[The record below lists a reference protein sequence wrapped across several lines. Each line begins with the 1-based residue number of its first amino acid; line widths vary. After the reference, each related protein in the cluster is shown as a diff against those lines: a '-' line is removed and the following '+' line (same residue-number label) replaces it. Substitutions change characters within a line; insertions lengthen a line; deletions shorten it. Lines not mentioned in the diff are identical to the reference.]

1 MYLVHPSMRI
11 LQINSVYET
20 GSTGKIVKY
29 IHELLVNK
37 NYVSYVAYGRGHHDN
52 QAFLIKIENKIDLYV
67 HGIVTRLFDN
77 HGFASYKST
86 VNFLKIIES
95 LQPSLIHLHNLH
107 GYYINVQLLFDFI
120 KKKNIPIVWTL
131 HDCWAFTGHCCA
143 FGYVGCS
150 KWKTGCFKCP
160 QKKQYPSSFFID
172 ASKKNYERKKKLFT
186 GVNKLKIVVPSRWL
200 FELLKDSFLNEYEI
214 EIIYNGINLDSFM
227 PTENKF
233 RKKNFLH
240 NKFIILGVAN
250 VWTDRKGIKY
260 FLELS
265 KYIQK
270 DEIIVL
276 VGLNEKQL
284 KNLPKNIIGIERI
297 FNIKQLADIYSSAD
311 VFVNPTLDDNFP
323 TTNIEALACGTPVIT
338 FETGGSPEA
347 VYQGGGIVVKN
358 KSVEDLYN
366 AIEYIKNNKNEFSAE
381 TCRDIAV
388 NKFDYKK
395 NFIRYLEI
403 YKEMKCCP

>member
-1 MYLVHPSMRI
+1 
-11 LQINSVYET
+11 
-20 GSTGKIVKY
+20 
-29 IHELLVNK
+29 
-37 NYVSYVAYGRGHHDN
+37 
-52 QAFLIKIENKIDLYV
+52 
-67 HGIVTRLFDN
+67 
-77 HGFASYKST
+77 
-86 VNFLKIIES
+86 
-95 LQPSLIHLHNLH
+95 
-107 GYYINVQLLFDFI
+107 LLFDFI

-131 HDCWAFTGHCCA
+131 HDCWAFTGHCCV

-214 EIIYNGINLDSFM
+214 EIIYNGIDLDSFM

-233 RKKNFLH
+233 RRNNFLLK
-240 NKFIILGVAN
+240 KFIILGVAN
-250 VWTDRKGIKY
+250 VWDERKGLRY

-276 VGLNEKQL
+276 VGLNKKQL
-284 KNLPKNIIGIERI
+284 KNLPKNIIGIERT
-297 FNIKQLADIYSSAD
+297 FNITQLADIYSSAD

-347 VYQGGGIVVKN
+347 VYQGAGIVVKN
-358 KSVEDLYN
+358 KSAKDLYN
-366 AIEYIKNNKNEFSAE
+366 AIEYIKNNKNEFGAE

-395 NFIRYLEI
+395 NFMRYLEI
-403 YKEMKCCP
+403 YKEMVLPAF